1 MQRRKVIVTGGAGFI
16 GSHTVLELV
25 AAGYTPVIVDNFSN
39 SDRKVPGRLD
49 ELAGQKIE
57 VHDFDCG
64 DQAAFAKLLDD
75 QTFGVIHFA
84 AFKSVSESGRKPLL
98 YYKNNLGSTTAV
110 LAALQDRGIECFV
123 FSSSCTVYGQPDT
136 LPVTEDTPLKAAE
149 SVYGRTKQ
157 ICEDIINDHLAS
169 GAKLKA
175 VTLRYFNPVGAH
187 ESAAIG
193 ELPLGPPEN
202 LLPYITQTAAGL
214 REKLTIF
221 GNDYPTADGSCIR
234 DFIHVVDLAKAHVR
248 ALDWVREQS
257 ARGSF
262 NEVFNVGSGRGTSV
276 LEAVSAFQ
284 RVTGAKLNYTI
295 GPRRPGDVVQT
306 YADASKANRVLG
318 WKAERSID
326 DALRDAYRWQMS
338 LQAKT

>member
-39 SDRKVPGRLD
+39 SDRKVPGRLE
-49 ELAGQKIE
+49 ELAGRKLE

-64 DQAAFAKLLDD
+64 DQAAFTKLLDD
-75 QTFGVIHFA
+75 ETFGVIHFA
-84 AFKSVSESGRKPLL
+84 AFKSVSESGRKPLP

-110 LAALQDRGIECFV
+110 LAALQERGVECFV

-221 GNDYPTADGSCIR
+221 GNDYPTPDGSCIR

-262 NEVFNVGSGRGTSV
+262 NEVFNVGSGQGTSV
-276 LEAVSAFQ
+276 LEAVNAFQ